1 MGAFCAV
8 FWNTRASAASALLS
22 LSLDAHNLF
31 VGVRIPIGI
40 GEVWPTIRSLL
51 SVFTIGRVVIEA
63 EACYPV

>member
-1 MGAFCAV
+1 MGAFGVV
-8 FWNTRASAASALLS
+8 FWNTRASYCTASALLS

-51 SVFTIGRVVIEA
+51 SVFTIGRVVI
-63 EACYPV
+63 